1 MDDTE
6 AKYMVEFPDNEH
18 GMIVVSDATP
28 HQAAL
33 KACRKADWDT
43 TDFPIAKKGE
53 CHCVVTD
60 LILILLDM
68 VREIQMASI
77 TRACSRSILKSCAT

>member
-60 LILILLDM
+60 LSGGKSYSVNVVVVNEPQYR
-68 VREIQMASI
+68 VRLWEP
-77 TRACSRSILKSCAT
+77 KP

>member
-33 KACRKADWDT
+33 KACRSALGG
-43 TDFPIAKKGE
+43 FNLNQGA
-53 CHCVVTD
+53 
-60 LILILLDM
+60 
-68 VREIQMASI
+68 AS
-77 TRACSRSILKSCAT
+77 